1 MTGGNVRYIA
11 VLFSLLCFVSA
22 NDLDLVKIDAVN
34 MTDIKAL
41 DRNGVIINQVHPDH
55 IVAEISKDMYRM
67 VRSRGFQIEVIQENI
82 TEVYRQNSMMKSTRS
97 QYLTYETYVDSMITM
112 ATNFPAICHLD
123 TLGYSHNNRL
133 LLIMKISDNV
143 ETDEVEPEVHFE
155 ANVHGDEK
163 IGWAVSFWMIR
174 YLLENYPTDT
184 LVQRLVDTREIWI
197 APMANPDGFVAHSR
211 YNGRSVDLNRNWGWM
226 WGDEWNCGTDFMS
239 ENEARRFVEHF
250 WRHSFVTY
258 VSFHAGTIYISEP
271 WSYSTYVQPPEQNLL
286 HHLSQGYAY
295 FTGYPYGQGS
305 VGMYPIN
312 GCTKDYD
319 YGCGGEMGW
328 SIEVC
333 YYKTPSPDSIDPIFD
348 RDRPAMLRLM
358 HKAGQGI
365 HGYVYDS
372 LSIEPTKLKALIYV
386 NPANWPSYSRSVN
399 GDFHR
404 FYLPGT
410 YSVTVLSPG
419 YEPKTIDSVVV
430 PSGTPDSSAYIEV
443 GLIPNPELPI
453 YATGVVGTRY
463 VSTYSNQ
470 TYPVKALGPHDGQ
483 AFKVDAG
490 KWIVLG
496 FDWPIHDYPGNDL
509 IVYRS
514 GTTGSAT
521 IRVSND
527 WFGSWQ
533 TLGIANDTVTAFDI
547 STVSLDSACYV
558 RIEAS
563 STFMLDA
570 VEAFQE
576 PTGVAKNDDITA
588 VSGVQFEIMPTVLRK
603 GDLLQVTSMRQQ
615 PWKIRLFNLLGQ
627 SLREEMIEPGTTQFS
642 LAGLPAGIYF
652 LVGPDIQSARRIVL
666 VD

>member
-1 MTGGNVRYIA
+1 MKYIA
-11 VLFSLLCFVSA
+11 GFILLVCLASA
-22 NDLDLVKIDAVN
+22 TDLDLVRINAVK
-34 MTDIKAL
+34 MDDIKSL
-41 DRNGVIINQVHPDH
+41 DRNGVIINQVNPDH
-55 IVAEISKDMYRM
+55 IVAEISGDMYRM
-67 VRSRGFQIEVIQENI
+67 VRSRGFDIEVIQKNI
-82 TEVYRQNSMMKSTRS
+82 TEIYRQNSIAESSRS
-97 QYLTYETYVDSMITM
+97 QYLTYDTFVDSMIAM
-112 ATNFPAICHLD
+112 ATNYPAICRLD
-123 TLGYSHNNRL
+123 TLGYSHQNRL

-143 ETDEVEPEVHFE
+143 EIDEVEPEVHFE

-174 YLLENYPTDT
+174 YLLENYPEDT

-197 APMANPDGFVAHSR
+197 APMVNPDGFAAHSR

-271 WSYSTYVQPPEQNLL
+271 WSYTSYMQPPEQNLL

-305 VGMYPIN
+305 VGMYSIN

-372 LSIEPTKLKALIYV
+372 LSVEPTKLRSLIYV
-386 NPANWPSYSRSVN
+386 GPSNWRSYSRSDN

-430 PSGTPDSSAYIEV
+430 PANTPDSSVYIEV

-453 YATGVVGTRY
+453 YATELIGTRY
-463 VSTYSNQ
+463 VTTSYNM
-470 TYPVKALGPHDGQ
+470 TYPVKAIGPHDDQ
-483 AFKVDAG
+483 SYQVDG
-490 KWIVLG
+490 NKWIVLG
-496 FDWPIHDYPGNDL
+496 FDCPIRDYPGNDMT
-509 IVYRS
+509 VYRS
-514 GTTGSAT
+514 TGSGTAT
-521 IRVSND
+521 VKVSNV
-527 WFGSWQ
+527 WYGPWQ
-533 TLGIANDTVTAFDI
+533 TLGTANEAVNDFDI
-547 STVSLDSACYV
+547 NTVSLDSARYV

-570 VEAFQE
+570 VEALQA
-576 PTGVAKNDDITA
+576 PTGITKGGDDPELIRPL
-588 VSGVQFEIMPTVLRK
+588 FEITPTVLRK
-603 GDLLQVTSMRQQ
+603 GDLLQVSNSHQSPVT
-615 PWKIRLFNLLGQ
+615 IRLFNLLGQ
-627 SLREEMIEPGTTQFS
+627 QLRDEMIEPGMS
-642 LAGLPAGIYF
+642 YWSMVDLPAGIYF
-652 LVGPDIQSARRIVL
+652 LAGPEIASARRIVL
-666 VD
+666 ID

>member
-1 MTGGNVRYIA
+1 MKYIA
-11 VLFSLLCFVSA
+11 GFILLVCLASA
-22 NDLDLVKIDAVN
+22 TDLDLVRINAVK
-34 MTDIKAL
+34 MDDIKSL
-41 DRNGVIINQVHPDH
+41 DRNGVIINQVNPDH
-55 IVAEISKDMYRM
+55 IVAEISRDMYRM
-67 VRSRGFQIEVIQENI
+67 VRSRGFDIEVIQENI
-82 TEVYRQNSMMKSTRS
+82 TEIYRQNSLAESSRS
-97 QYLTYETYVDSMITM
+97 QYLTYDTFVDSMIAM
-112 ATNFPAICHLD
+112 ATNYPAICRLD
-123 TLGYSHNNRL
+123 TLGYSHQNRL

-143 ETDEVEPEVHFE
+143 EIDEVEPEVHFE

-174 YLLENYPTDT
+174 YLLENYPEDT

-197 APMANPDGFVAHSR
+197 APMVNPDGFVAHSR

-271 WSYSTYVQPPEQNLL
+271 WSYTSYMQPPEQNLL

-348 RDRPAMLRLM
+348 RDRPAMLRFM

-372 LSIEPTKLKALIYV
+372 LSVEPTKLRALIYV
-386 NPANWPSYSRSVN
+386 GPSNWRSYSRSDN

-410 YSVTVLSPG
+410 YSVKVLSPG
-419 YEPKTIDSVVV
+419 FEPKTIDSVVV
-430 PSGTPDSSAYIEV
+430 PANTPDSSVYIEV

-453 YATGVVGTRY
+453 YATELIGTRY
-463 VSTYSNQ
+463 VTTSYNM
-470 TYPVKALGPHDGQ
+470 TYPVKAIGPHDNQ
-483 AFKVDAG
+483 SYQVDAN

-496 FDWPIHDYPGNDL
+496 FDYPIRDYPGNDMT
-509 IVYRS
+509 VYRS
-514 GTTGSAT
+514 TGSGTAT
-521 IRVSND
+521 VKVSNV
-527 WFGSWQ
+527 WYGPWQ
-533 TLGIANDTVTAFDI
+533 TLGTANEAVNEFDI
-547 STVSLDSACYV
+547 NTVSLDSARYV

-570 VEAFQE
+570 VEALQA
-576 PTGVAKNDDITA
+576 PTGITKGGDDP
-588 VSGVQFEIMPTVLRK
+588 GLMRPFFEITPTVLRK
-603 GDLLQVTSMRQQ
+603 GGLLQVSNLHQT
-615 PWKIRLFNLLGQ
+615 PVTIRLFNLLGQ
-627 SLREEMIEPGTTQFS
+627 QLRDEIIEPGMS
-642 LAGLPAGIYF
+642 YWSMVDLPAGIYF
-652 LVGPDIQSARRIVL
+652 LTGPEIASARRIVL
-666 VD
+666 ID

>member
-1 MTGGNVRYIA
+1 VKYIA
-11 VLFSLLCFVSA
+11 GLILFFCLASA
-22 NDLDLVKIDAVN
+22 SDLDLVKIDAVN
-34 MTDIKAL
+34 RTDIKAL

-55 IVAEISKDMYRM
+55 IVAEISKDMYQM
-67 VRSRGFQIEVIQENI
+67 VRSRGFNIEVIQENI
-82 TEVYRQNSMMKSTRS
+82 TEIYRQNSMMKSSRS
-97 QYLTYETYVDSMITM
+97 QYLTYQTYVDSMITM
-112 ATNFPAICHLD
+112 ATNYPAICHLD
-123 TLGYSHNNRL
+123 TLGYSHQNRL

-143 ETDEVEPEVHFE
+143 ETDEIEPEVHFE
-155 ANVHGDEK
+155 ANIHGDEK

-197 APMANPDGFVAHSR
+197 APLVNPDGFANNSR

-226 WGDEWNCGTDFMS
+226 WGNEYSCGTDFMS

-258 VSFHAGTIYISEP
+258 VSFHAGTLYISEP
-271 WSYSTYVQPPEQNLL
+271 WSYTTYTQPPEQNLL

-305 VGMYPIN
+305 IGMYEIN

-358 HKAGQGI
+358 HRAGQGI

-372 LSIEPTKLKALIYV
+372 LSIEPTKLRSLIYV
-386 NPANWPSYSRSVN
+386 NPAHWPSYSRSAN

-410 YSVTVLSPG
+410 YSVTALSPG

-430 PSGTPDSSAYIEV
+430 PSNTPDSSVYIEF

-453 YATGVVGTRY
+453 YATGVIGTRY

-470 TYPVKALGPHDGQ
+470 TYPVQAIGPHDGQ
-483 AFKVDAG
+483 AFQVDAT

-496 FDWPIHDYPGNDL
+496 FDYPIHDYPGNDL
-509 IVYRS
+509 MVYRS
-514 GTTGSAT
+514 SGSGSAT
-521 IRVSND
+521 VRVSND

-533 TLGIANDTVTAFDI
+533 TLGTANDTVTEFDI
-547 STVSLDSACYV
+547 SSTSLDSARYV

-570 VEAFQE
+570 VEALQV
-576 PTGVAKNDDITA
+576 PTGVTKGDDITVA
-588 VSGVQFEIMPTVLRK
+588 QRTLFEITPTVLRK
-603 GDLLQVTSMRQQ
+603 GDLLQVNNARQTPVQ
-615 PWKIRLFNLLGQ
+615 VRLFNLLGQ
-627 SLREEMIEPGTTQFS
+627 ALREDVVEPGVTQWS

-652 LVGPDIQSARRIVL
+652 LVGPEIHSARRIVL

>member
-1 MTGGNVRYIA
+1 MKYLVGLIL
-11 VLFSLLCFVSA
+11 LFCLASA
-22 NDLDLVKIDAVN
+22 SDLDLVKIDAVN
-34 MTDIKAL
+34 VTDIKSL
-41 DRNGVIINQVHPDH
+41 DRNGVIVNQVNPGH
-55 IVAEISKDMYRM
+55 IVAEISKDMYKM
-67 VRSRGFQIEVIQENI
+67 VRSMGFNIEVIQENI
-82 TEVYRQNSMMKSTRS
+82 TEIYRQNSMMRSSRS

-112 ATNFPAICHLD
+112 ATNHPGICRLD
-123 TLGYSHNNRL
+123 TLGYSHQNRL
-133 LLIMKISDNV
+133 LLIMKISDNAG
-143 ETDEVEPEVHFE
+143 TDEIEPEVHFE

-184 LVQRLVDTREIWI
+184 LIQRLVDTREIWI
-197 APMANPDGFVAHSR
+197 APLANPDGFVAHSR
-211 YNGRSVDLNRNWGWM
+211 YNGRNVDLNRNWGWM

-258 VSFHAGTIYISEP
+258 VSFHAGTLYISEP
-271 WSYSTYVQPPEQNLL
+271 WSYTTYTQPPEQNLL

-333 YYKTPSPDSIDPIFD
+333 YYKTPSADSIDPIFD

-386 NPANWPSYSRSVN
+386 NPAHWPSYSRSAN

-410 YSVTVLSPG
+410 YSVTVMSPG
-419 YEPKTIDSVVV
+419 YDPKTIDSVIV
-430 PSGTPDSSAYIEV
+430 PSNTPDSSVYIEV

-483 AFKVDAG
+483 AFKVDAS
-490 KWIVLG
+490 KWIVLS
-496 FDWPIHDYPGNDL
+496 FDYLIHNFPGNDL
-509 IVYRS
+509 TVYRS
-514 GTTGSAT
+514 GTSGTAT
-521 IRVSND
+521 IRVSNE
-527 WFGSWQ
+527 WHGSWQ
-533 TLGIANDTVTAFDI
+533 TLGTANDSVTEFDI
-547 STVSLDSACYV
+547 ASVNLDSARYV

-570 VEAFQE
+570 VEALQM
-576 PTGVAKNDDITA
+576 PTGIKEDDNIT
-588 VSGVQFEIMPTVLRK
+588 VLSRSLFQITPTVLRK
-603 GDLLQVTSMRQQ
+603 GDLLQITNDRQAQ
-615 PWKIRLFNLLGQ
+615 VQVRFFNLLGQ
-627 SLREEMIEPGTTQFS
+627 ELREESVEPGTTQLS
-642 LAGLPAGIYF
+642 LDGLPSGIYF
-652 LVGPDIQSARRIVL
+652 LVGPDIRSARRIVL